1 MGQKFSILWIELYI
15 FVLESETSFIPT
27 TASKINKMS
36 ANKELEALIQRL
48 ESVATRLEKT
58 QGGGSAVEDD
68 GEVAPFVGAFDDI
81 LTGPF
86 KTFCDLSQKIGGDVT
101 THGAMVEAA
110 FKAQRE
116 FWVIASKSKKP
127 ADKDLQSLLLPLS
140 NKISEIQDFRE
151 KNRRSIYFNHLSA
164 ISESI
169 PALGWVAVSP
179 APGPYVKEMNDA
191 GQFYTNRVL
200 KDSKDSR
207 ASKDWNAP
215 PNSHVDWTKSWVST
229 LVNLQALV
237 KQFHTTGLVWNPKG
251 GDAKA
256 QTVSTTNGGPAA
268 PPPPDDIPS
277 GGGEDSGRN
286 ALLASLNQGENV
298 TKGLKKVTSDMQTH
312 KNPGLRGSAPIPAKE
327 KKSVSPPKYGASTAP
342 QKPPKFGLEGK
353 KWVVEFQRNNSGL
366 VIEECEVNQS
376 VYVYKCD
383 GSTIQVKGKVNNIIL
398 DSCKKTAVVFKSVVS
413 SCEFINCQSV
423 QMQVLESVPT
433 ISVEKTDGCQMYLS
447 KGEKPEIITAK
458 SSEMNVIIPTDDD
471 DYVEQ
476 PIPEQFKTII
486 KGTKLDTKASESV

>member
-27 TASKINKMS
+27 TASKIDKMS

-58 QGGGSAVEDD
+58 QGGGAAVEDD

-116 FWVIASKSKKP
+116 FLVIASKSKKP

-169 PALGWVAVSP
+169 PALGWVAVVAGPQSP

-268 PPPPDDIPS
+268 PPPPPPPPPPEADDIPS
-277 GGGEDSGRN
+277 GGGADSGRN

-312 KNPGLRGSAPIPAKE
+312 KNHPNLDLKARNGLLSSNA
-327 KKSVSPPKYGASTAP
+327 
-342 QKPPKFGLEGK
+342 
-353 KWVVEFQRNNSGL
+353 
-366 VIEECEVNQS
+366 
-376 VYVYKCD
+376 
-383 GSTIQVKGKVNNIIL
+383 TIQDWLLKNVK
-398 DSCKKTAVVFKSVVS
+398 
-413 SCEFINCQSV
+413 
-423 QMQVLESVPT
+423 
-433 ISVEKTDGCQMYLS
+433 
-447 KGEKPEIITAK
+447 
-458 SSEMNVIIPTDDD
+458 
-471 DYVEQ
+471 
-476 PIPEQFKTII
+476 
-486 KGTKLDTKASESV
+486 

>member
-1 MGQKFSILWIELYI
+1 
-15 FVLESETSFIPT
+15 
-27 TASKINKMS
+27 MS

-58 QGGGSAVEDD
+58 QGGGAAVEDD

-116 FWVIASKSKKP
+116 FLVIASKSKKP

-207 ASKDWNAP
+207 
-215 PNSHVDWTKSWVST
+215 
-229 LVNLQALV
+229 
-237 KQFHTTGLVWNPKG
+237 
-251 GDAKA
+251 DAKA
-256 QTVSTTNGGPAA
+256 QKVSTTNGGPAA
-268 PPPPDDIPS
+268 PPPPPPPPPPEADDIPS
-277 GGGEDSGRN
+277 GGGADSGRN

-342 QKPPKFGLEGK
+342 QKPPKLGLEGK

-376 VYVYKCD
+376 LYVYKCD